1 MRCSGDGVL
10 NPRSQFAALTVMR
23 FVKTLMAAFTA
34 ALAVTA
40 FAAPAHAGGDITRSY
55 GVWRNPKNTVHL
67 EIKSCGAATCGV
79 VVWASAKAE
88 ADARKAGADTL
99 IGKQLLRDF
108 EAQENGSLRGRVWVP
123 TLRVT
128 LVGTA
133 DVLDAKTMRAKGCVL
148 GNLLCKSQVW
158 TRLDGSSLL
167 ASRAAP

>member
-1 MRCSGDGVL
+1 MRFFKSVL
-10 NPRSQFAALTVMR
+10 AALTV
-23 FVKTLMAAFTA
+23 
-34 ALAVTA
+34 ALSVTA
-40 FAAPAHAGGDITRSY
+40 FAAPAYAGGDITRSY

-67 EIKSCGAATCGV
+67 EIKNCGPATCGV

-99 IGKQLLRDF
+99 IGKQLLREF
-108 EAQENGSLRGRVWVP
+108 EAQDNGSLKGRVWVP
-123 TLRVT
+123 TLRIT

-133 DVLDAKTMRAKGCVL
+133 DVLDAKTMRAKGCVI

-158 TRLDGSSLL
+158 TRLDGPSVL

>member
-1 MRCSGDGVL
+1 
-10 NPRSQFAALTVMR
+10 MR
-23 FVKTLMAAFTA
+23 FVKSVLAVLTA

-40 FAAPAHAGGDITRSY
+40 IAAPAQAGGDITRSY

-67 EIKSCGAATCGV
+67 EIKGCGPATCGV
-79 VVWASAKAE
+79 VVWASPKAE

-108 EAQENGSLRGRVWVP
+108 EAQDNGSLKGRVWVP

-133 DVLDAKTMRAKGCVL
+133 DVLDARTMRAKGCVI
-148 GNLLCKSQVW
+148 GNLLCKSQIW
-158 TRLDGSSLL
+158 TRLDGGSVL

>member
-55 GVWRNPKNTVHL
+55 GVWRNPKNT
-67 EIKSCGAATCGV
+67 V

>member
-1 MRCSGDGVL
+1 MRFFKSVL
-10 NPRSQFAALTVMR
+10 ATLTV
-23 FVKTLMAAFTA
+23 V
-34 ALAVTA
+34 LAMTA
-40 FAAPAHAGGDITRSY
+40 FVAPAHAGGDITRSY

-67 EIKSCGAATCGV
+67 EIKGCGAATCGV

-108 EAQENGSLRGRVWVP
+108 EAQNNGSLKGRVWVP

-133 DVLDAKTMRAKGCVL
+133 DVLDARTMRAKGCVI
-148 GNLLCKSQVW
+148 GNLLCKSQIW
-158 TRLDGSSLL
+158 TRLDGGSVL